1 MQAAEAPAVAAAPAA
16 LSAAVLVACGLRLQ
30 EAVVPGEA
38 DDQRRRRRSS
48 SACRPPHSL
57 SF

>member
-16 LSAAVLVACGLRLQ
+16 LSAAVLVACGLQ

-38 DDQRRRRRSS
+38 DDQRRRRRRRR